1 MKKRKGSVFSTYRA
15 SDTPQ
20 GVDLKLIKT
29 RKSWDSAY
37 LDRMERL

>member
-1 MKKRKGSVFSTYRA
+1 MRCKNVKEVSFPP
-15 SDTPQ
+15 SDTPE